1 MTNRAA
7 NATIKGYL
15 YQFDYSL
22 LKILESE
29 NDDDTFV
36 IEGAEDIDIHDADTS
51 MHVQCKY
58 YEGTDYNHSVIKEA
72 IVAMLT
78 AYHKLSVTERTGRT
92 YHIYGF
98 YKSGQ
103 NKLPNSI
110 DVEFVK
116 DNFLTTKKRPKKEK
130 DEEPKE
136 VIEKVHEKLGISDN
150 TIEEF
155 IKVLDINLNAE
166 SYDSQQSSIH
176 KILKSIN
183 KGSCDNEIETIYYP
197 RALTIITD
205 LAKNEK
211 EIDRTITRSDF
222 LDKLPKKEIVFN
234 QWLINKLDERK
245 YNKSIKKELF
255 TYKVANIPNE
265 TRIFLLDLSGEYHL
279 GNVTSLLKSI
289 SDRFSNAE
297 HKHTTDKQR
306 FCPLV
311 LMKGVDD
318 ENIKKIKHSL
328 YRSSMIFS
336 DGFPF
341 KDSDFIIKEL
351 LKKKTKENN
360 YKIRF
365 IPSELEIN
373 KIIDEVES
381 VVKIYDFYKESPI
394 QSDLIP
400 EEAEYKA
407 IRINSVYSITE
418 MIK

>member
-36 IEGAEDIDIHDADTS
+36 IEGAEDIDIYDTDTS

-58 YEGTDYNHSVIKEA
+58 YEGTEYNHSVIKDA

-78 AYHKLSVTERTGRT
+78 AYHKLLGTERTGRT

-98 YKSGQ
+98 YRSGQ

-116 DNFLTTKKRPKKEK
+116 EKFLTTKKRQKKEK
-130 DEEPKE
+130 DQEPKE
-136 VIEKVHEKLGISDN
+136 VIEKIHEELGISDE

-155 IKVLDINLNAE
+155 IKVLYINLKAE

-176 KILKSIN
+176 KALKHIN

-205 LAKNEK
+205 LAKNGK
-211 EIDRTITRSDF
+211 EIDRTISRGDF

-234 QWLINKLDERK
+234 QWLINNLNEKK

-255 TYKVANIPNE
+255 TYKGTKLPNE
-265 TRIFLLDLSGEYHL
+265 TRILLLDLSDEYQL
-279 GNVTSLLKSI
+279 GKVTSLLKSI
-289 SDRFSNAE
+289 IDRFSNAE
-297 HKHTTDKQR
+297 HKNTTDKQR

-311 LMKGVDD
+311 LIKGVND
-318 ENIKKIKHSL
+318 ENVKKLKYSL
-328 YRSSMIFS
+328 YRSNINFS

-341 KDSDFIIKEL
+341 KDSEFIIKEL

-360 YKIRF
+360 YKVRF
-365 IPSELEIN
+365 IPSELEIKTVTN
-373 KIIDEVES
+373 NVES
-381 VVKIYDFYKESPI
+381 VVKIYDFYKESPM
-394 QSDLIP
+394 QSNLIP

-407 IRINSVYSITE
+407 IRINSAYSISE

>member
-1 MTNRAA
+1 M
-7 NATIKGYL
+7 
-15 YQFDYSL
+15 

-36 IEGAEDIDIHDADTS
+36 IEGAEDIDIYDTDTS

-58 YEGTDYNHSVIKEA
+58 YEGTEYNHSVIKDA

-78 AYHKLSVTERTGRT
+78 AYHKLLSAERTGRT

-103 NKLPNSI
+103 NKLPSLI
-110 DVEFVK
+110 DVDFVK
-116 DNFLTTKKRPKKEK
+116 DNFLTTKKRPKKEIN
-130 DEEPKE
+130 EEPKE
-136 VIEKVHEKLGISDN
+136 VIEKIHEKLGISND

-155 IKVLDINLNAE
+155 IKVLCINLKAE
-166 SYDSQQSSIH
+166 SYDSQQSSIR
-176 KILKSIN
+176 KALKSIN
-183 KGSCDNEIETIYYP
+183 IGSCDNEIETIYYP

-205 LAKNEK
+205 LAKNENK
-211 EIDRTITRSDF
+211 IDRTISRGDF

-234 QWLINKLDERK
+234 QWLINKLDEKK
-245 YNKSIKKELF
+245 YNKSIKKALF
-255 TYKVANIPNE
+255 TYKGTNIPNE
-265 TRIFLLDLSGEYHL
+265 TRILLLDLSTEYQL

-289 SDRFSNAE
+289 SDRFSNTE
-297 HKHTTDKQR
+297 HRSTTDKQR

-311 LMKGVDD
+311 LIKGVDD
-318 ENIKKIKHSL
+318 ENIKKLKHYL
-328 YRSSMIFS
+328 YRSNIVFS

-360 YKIRF
+360 YKLRF
-365 IPSELEIN
+365 IPNELAID
-373 KIIDEVES
+373 KIVNEVES
-381 VVKIYDFYKESPI
+381 VVKIYDFYKESPMK
-394 QSDLIP
+394 SNLIP
-400 EEAEYKA
+400 KEVEYRS
-407 IRINSVYSITE
+407 IRINSAYSISE

>member
-72 IVAMLT
+72 IVAMLS
-78 AYHKLSVTERTGRT
+78 AYHKLSVPERTGKT

-103 NKLPNSI
+103 KKLPNSI

-116 DNFLTTKKRPKKEK
+116 DHFLTTKKRPKKEK

-136 VIEKVHEKLGISDN
+136 VIEKIHEKLGISDN

-176 KILKSIN
+176 RTLKSIH

-205 LAKNEK
+205 LAKNEN
-211 EIDRTITRSDF
+211 EIDRTITKIDF

-234 QWLINKLDERK
+234 QWLINKLDDNK

-255 TYKVANIPNE
+255 TYKGTTLPNE
-265 TRIFLLDLSGEYHL
+265 TRILLLDLSDEYHL
-279 GNVTSLLKSI
+279 GKVTSLLKSI

-297 HKHTTDKQR
+297 HKQTNDKQR

-311 LMKGVDD
+311 LIKGIDD

-328 YRSSMIFS
+328 YRSSISFS

-341 KDSDFIIKEL
+341 KDSDFLIKEL

-360 YKIRF
+360 YKVRF
-365 IPSELEIN
+365 IPSNLELN
-373 KIIDEVES
+373 KVVDEVES
-381 VVKIYDFYKESPI
+381 VVKIYEFYKESPM
-394 QSDLIP
+394 QSNLIP

-407 IRINSVYSITE
+407 IRINSAYSISE